1 MVSSD
6 EKSIVK
12 STEENNQEQFQ
23 MWDVVS
29 LYPDTLTP
37 PKPQQNT
44 QQNTQPLTQHERS
57 MYKKLLCTP
66 MGSFLFTSLEV
77 PP

>member
-12 STEENNQEQFQ
+12 STEENNQNNQEQFQ
-23 MWDVVS
+23 MWDTVS
-29 LYPDTLTP
+29 LYPDTLTH
-37 PKPQQNT
+37 PKP

-57 MYKKLLCTP
+57 MYKITMYAHGFFFYLLR
-66 MGSFLFTSLEV
+66 
-77 PP
+77 